1 MDNLNGKWALVTGAS
16 SGFGIEFATLLAEQ
30 NANLILAARR
40 TGPMTKLAQQ
50 LRQKHNVTVVVEG
63 IDLSVVGAGAE
74 LKSRLDRRG
83 ITVDVLVNNAGCGL
97 YGNFVD
103 QPLEKILGLLQLN
116 VLAIT
121 ELTHIFAAD
130 MVARRS
136 GHILLVASLLG
147 YEATPGYAAYAA
159 SKGYVL
165 LFGEALHA
173 ELKPH
178 GVGVTVLSPGAT
190 ATSFGKVA
198 GQKNTAALNM
208 LMMEPRPVARTGILA
223 MLHRRSSVVAGILN
237 KLVVFVFRF
246 APRQMQRAVMQKVM
260 SGA

>member
-1 MDNLNGKWALVTGAS
+1 
-16 SGFGIEFATLLAEQ
+16 
-30 NANLILAARR
+30 
-40 TGPMTKLAQQ
+40 
-50 LRQKHNVTVVVEG
+50 
-63 IDLSVVGAGAE
+63 
-74 LKSRLDRRG
+74 
-83 ITVDVLVNNAGCGL
+83 
-97 YGNFVD
+97 
-103 QPLEKILGLLQLN
+103 
-116 VLAIT
+116 
-121 ELTHIFAAD
+121 

-136 GHILLVASLLG
+136 GHILLVASLIG